1 MASSTAY
8 PTERAEAWANPAP
21 DPGTIVVG
29 LIGAGIDRSRTP
41 KMHEEEGRAQGL
53 PYVYRILNTDHMP
66 SPRPSFEEILKRVEQ
81 AGYAGVNVTHPFK
94 RQALSLVDEVSE
106 KAAAVGA
113 INTIVFRDSKRFGHN
128 TDCWG
133 FEEAFRR
140 EMAGA
145 ARDRVLLF
153 GAGGAGGAVATAL
166 LTQGVGHLSIN
177 DVDTDAARALADNL
191 TKKFG
196 TERVQA
202 TGDVRTAAG
211 AAVGIVNAT
220 PIGMASHPGSP
231 VDAELLRPDQ
241 WVADIVY
248 FPLETELLRTARAI
262 GCRTMPGSGMAVFQA
277 VRAYELFTGHKAD
290 SDRMKACFDAF
301 SDTNPNRDVRGRSSN
316 GGE

>member
-1 MASSTAY
+1 LASSTAY
-8 PTERAEAWANPAP
+8 PTERPEAWADPAP
-21 DPGTIVVG
+21 APGTIVVG
-29 LIGAGIDRSRTP
+29 LIGQGIDRSRTP

-53 PYVYRILNTDHMP
+53 PYVYRILNTDHM
-66 SPRPSFEEILKRVEQ
+66 SAPRLGFGEILKRVEQ

-94 RQALSLVDEVSE
+94 REALGLVDEVSE
-106 KAAAVGA
+106 KAAALGA
-113 INTIVFRDSKRFGHN
+113 INTIVFRDGKRFGHN

-140 EMAGA
+140 EMTGA
-145 ARDRVLLF
+145 ARANVLLF

-166 LTQGVGHLSIN
+166 LTQGVEHLSIN
-177 DVDTDAARALADNL
+177 DIDADAARALADSL
-191 TKKFG
+191 ALKFG
-196 TERVQA
+196 TGRVQT
-202 TGDVRTAAG
+202 TGDAASAVRAAD
-211 AAVGIVNAT
+211 GIVNAT
-220 PIGMASHPGSP
+220 PIGMASHPGTP
-231 VDAELLRPDQ
+231 VAAELLRPAQ

-248 FPLETELLRTARAI
+248 FPLETELLRDARAI

-277 VRAYELFTGHKAD
+277 VRAFELFTGLKAD